1 MRSCQGKARE
11 LIKNKTRKVKKKI
24 KENTEKELIAKL
36 TQEVFKREIDRR
48 EWEEE
53 KKTTKFKTSK

>member
-1 MRSCQGKARE
+1 MRSCQGKGRE
-11 LIKNKTRKVKKKI
+11 LTKNKTRKVKKKI
-24 KENTEKELIAKL
+24 KENTEEELIAKL

>member
-1 MRSCQGKARE
+1 M
-11 LIKNKTRKVKKKI
+11 KKKV
-24 KENTEKELIAKL
+24 KENTEEELIAKL

>member
-24 KENTEKELIAKL
+24 KENTEEELIAKL
-36 TQEVFKREIDRR
+36 TQEVFKTEIDRR